1 LPPNLESKM
10 QKDFSSLLESYNR
23 RDLQVKANP
32 PVIYLESVR
41 GCPYT
46 CAMCHFRLTKP
57 KRISKD
63 LLGKL
68 EPYFQDLEVLS
79 IHGDGEPLLSDI
91 DYFVKASM
99 ANNIVLHMN
108 TTGFF
113 LTPKVADQLL
123 KTRLSIRFSIHSG
136 KAETYKKIMGQDL
149 NIILKNIDYLVK
161 NADSSG
167 NEHDFWFSFIVMKE
181 NIDEIEEFMRL
192 ANKIGVRN
200 VRFMEL
206 HSNWKTMR
214 GLKLQDRNFTFK
226 FREQFNREIVA
237 KFNRRLPRYQDL
249 ANKLGLNIRYGTM
262 PSALGNNYNGKVI
275 INNITNF
282 LSGKNVF
289 PLFRNKG
296 SCLAPW
302 FGQPIIS
309 QNGNVR
315 LCCASPY
322 SLGNL
327 HQSSLAEIWNS
338 PRMAKVRAPFQKG
351 FMPLICGYCQG
362 FSFEN
367 YPVNAFKGIRPTERQ
382 NLPDDLSA
390 GLS

>member
-1 LPPNLESKM
+1 M
-10 QKDFSSLLESYNR
+10 QKDFAGLLESYNR
-23 RDLQVKANP
+23 RDLQVKGNP

-63 LLGKL
+63 LLVKL

-91 DYFVKASM
+91 DYFVKASI
-99 ANNIVLHMN
+99 NDNFVLHMN

-136 KAETYKKIMGQDL
+136 TAGTYKKIMGQDL

-161 NADSSG
+161 SADSVG
-167 NEHDFWFSFIVMKE
+167 NDHDFWFSFIVMKE
-181 NIDEIEEFMRL
+181 NIDEIEEFLRL
-192 ANKIGVRN
+192 AQKIGIKN

-226 FREQFNREIVA
+226 YKQQFNKEIVA
-237 KFNRRLPRYQDL
+237 KFNRRLPQYQEL
-249 ANKLGLNIRYGTM
+249 ADKLGLNIRYGTM
-262 PSALGNNYNGKVI
+262 PSAIGNNYNGKI
-275 INNITNF
+275 LINNITNF
-282 LSGKNVF
+282 LSGKNVL
-289 PLFRNKG
+289 PLYSNKG
-296 SCLAPW
+296 TCLAPW
-302 FGQPIIS
+302 FGQLIIN

-327 HQSSLAEIWNS
+327 NKASLAEIWNS
-338 PRMAKVRAPFQKG
+338 PRMAKVRASFQKG
-351 FMPLICGYCQG
+351 FMPLICGYCRG

-367 YPVNAFKGIRPTERQ
+367 YPVNAFRGIRDAEQRS
-382 NLPDDLSA
+382 LPDGLPA
-390 GLS
+390 GLR

>member
-1 LPPNLESKM
+1 MP
-10 QKDFSSLLESYNR
+10 KDFSSLLKSYNR
-23 RDLQVKANP
+23 RDLQVKSNP

-63 LLGKL
+63 LLVKL

-91 DYFVKASM
+91 DYFVKASI
-99 ANNIVLHMN
+99 ANNFVLHMN

-113 LTPKVADQLL
+113 LTPKVAEQLL
-123 KTRLSIRFSIHSG
+123 QTRLSIRFSIHAG
-136 KAETYKKIMGQDL
+136 TAETYRKIMGQDF
-149 NIILKNIDYLVK
+149 NIIKQNIHYVVK
-161 NADSSG
+161 NADASG
-167 NEHDFWFSFIVMKE
+167 NDHDFWFSFIVMRE
-181 NIDEIEEFMRL
+181 NIDEIDEFMRL
-192 ANKIGVRN
+192 AQQIGIRN

-214 GLKLQDRNFTFK
+214 GLKLKDRNFTFK
-226 FREQFNREIVA
+226 FKEQFNREVVA
-237 KFNRRLPRYQDL
+237 KFNRRLPQYQEL
-249 ANKLGLNIRYGTM
+249 AAQLGLNIRYGTM
-262 PSALGNNYNGKVI
+262 PSAIGNNYNGKLL
-275 INNITNF
+275 INNITNY

-289 PLFRNKG
+289 PLVRNKG
-296 SCLAPW
+296 TCLAPW
-302 FGQPIIS
+302 FGQLIIN

-327 HQSSLAEIWNS
+327 HQASLGEIWNS
-338 PRMAKVRAPFQKG
+338 PRMAKVRAAFQQG

-362 FSFEN
+362 FAFEN
-367 YPVNAFKGIRPTERQ
+367 YPVNAFKGIRSAAPQDPQDKLE
-382 NLPDDLSA
+382 A